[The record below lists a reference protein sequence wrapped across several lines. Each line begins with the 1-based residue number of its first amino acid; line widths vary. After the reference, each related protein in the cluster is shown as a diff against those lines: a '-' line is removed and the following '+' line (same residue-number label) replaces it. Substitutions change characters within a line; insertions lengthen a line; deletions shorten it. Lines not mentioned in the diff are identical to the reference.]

1 MELILF
7 RIVLR
12 PSKGQHI
19 SIRKQLRENIR
30 AQYQKTQWYENIL
43 EKFHNWKLKCSL
55 LIKRKTKQQN
65 EQKQTNLE
73 KQKNKTKLT
82 DTIHSSSLSPS
93 YFFFSTFIL
102 ASAIP

>member
-1 MELILF
+1 MFEDQ
-7 RIVLR
+7 
-12 PSKGQHI
+12 GQHI

-55 LIKRKTKQQN
+55 LFKRKTKKQN

-73 KQKNKTKLT
+73 KQKTKQNLLT
-82 DTIHSSSLSPS
+82 LFTPRLFLHHI
-93 YFFFSTFIL
+93 FFSIFIS
-102 ASAIP
+102 ASATP